1 MLLRVSQFR
10 PWGGV
15 WHESGQ
21 SRRRSGRAWDGRKEL
36 EFPLFLNGGEESAR
50 DSAFEA
56 TKEALALRVGC
67 PPPTFLW
74 LGKEW
79 GKKLQPFGKLVKR
92 EARLAEEGG

>member
-1 MLLRVSQFR
+1 M
-10 PWGGV
+10 
-15 WHESGQ
+15 
-21 SRRRSGRAWDGRKEL
+21 

-79 GKKLQPFGKLVKR
+79 GKRLQTFGKLELMLSKLRVVGDWRRGVCVESRPQTRR
-92 EARLAEEGG
+92 ET